1 MLCDVTLLLPPPP
14 RAPNTDAGVGQG
26 QVDLEAAQTS
36 SSRCV
41 AAEKYHMYS
50 GLRVSQEVHAV
61 MRGTQNSKL
70 YFFTEYAVVDW
81 ASRSDSVSLFSMLYR
96 YHRGVPSYFVV

>member
-1 MLCDVTLLLPPPP
+1 MLCDVTLLLPPSPSHINAEAGAANVESAKHLPP
-14 RAPNTDAGVGQG
+14 
-26 QVDLEAAQTS
+26 
-36 SSRCV
+36 RCV

-70 YFFTEYAVVDW
+70 YFFSEYAVVDW
-81 ASRSDSVSLFSMLYR
+81 TSTSDSVSLFSMLYR
-96 YHRGVPSYFVV
+96 

>member
-26 QVDLEAAQTS
+26 QVDLDQRPWPTS
-36 SSRCV
+36 PSRCV

-81 ASRSDSVSLFSMLYR
+81 ASRSDSFSLFSMLYR
-96 YHRGVPSYFVV
+96 

>member
-14 RAPNTDAGVGQG
+14 RAADSNASSQA
-26 QVDLEAAQTS
+26 DLEAARS
-36 SSRCV
+36 GAGNLPSRCV
-41 AAEKYHMYS
+41 AAEKYHIYS

-61 MRGTQNSKL
+61 MRGTHSSKL

-96 YHRGVPSYFVV
+96 